1 MAQLIKTDETITEIE
16 PKNGTDF
23 NLQELYEAIGC
34 DTVEVVYLRDG
45 RLMIVDEEGLYDS
58 PVMNFTASE
67 MAGTQIV
74 GNVVVCNNDQ
84 LR

>member
-1 MAQLIKTDETITEIE
+1 MAQLIKTDTTITEIE

-34 DTVEVVYLRDG
+34 SLIEVVYLPDG
-45 RLMIVDEEGLYDS
+45 RLMIADEEGSYNK
-58 PVMNFTASE
+58 PVLNFIASA

-74 GNVVVCNNDQ
+74 GNVVVCDDNQ
-84 LR
+84 FR